1 MHLIA
6 FIFEVT
12 KKILHNK
19 IEDQI
24 KDLKFKIAY
33 NNDLTE
39 EDETKV
45 EDLNKQK
52 LDLPHIKVF

>member
-6 FIFEVT
+6 FTFEVT

-19 IEDQI
+19 IEVQI

-52 LDLPHIKVF
+52 LDLPHIRVF

>member
-19 IEDQI
+19 IEVQI

>member
-1 MHLIA
+1 M
-6 FIFEVT
+6 FEVT

-19 IEDQI
+19 KEVQI

-39 EDETKV
+39 EEEIEV
-45 EDLNKQK
+45 EDLSKQQK
-52 LDLPHIKVF
+52 LDLPHVQVF

>member
-1 MHLIA
+1 
-6 FIFEVT
+6 
-12 KKILHNK
+12 LHNK
-19 IEDQI
+19 IEVQI

>member
-6 FIFEVT
+6 FTFEVT

-19 IEDQI
+19 IEVQI